1 MGCFAIF
8 FPPVISTMPFNLCI
22 ESLKCSIARNL
33 VKMGMHRLACV
44 GVVWCADENWW
55 VNWNWINHASNFVH
69 GVFAII
75 FVIVVAIYMRP
86 GMWQMYCTTV
96 RNGLHEMCAISLETG
111 DTVQISRDKYAE
123 VVDYLKW
130 DSAAVT
136 STAPPPSVAD
146 TSFLH
151 QSFSKNALS
160 AWNQVARGVCGVDIL
175 LLHMRSMC
183 VHLVCGKI
191 EERANNCRLMTQPS
205 IESSSYQKWRT
216 ILATTSI
223 CVICVVFA
231 EHWLNKSVVLH
242 NFWFDTI

>member
-44 GVVWCADENWW
+44 GMVWCADENWW

-136 STAPPPSVAD
+136 STAPPPPLQTRLFYINPSAKMHYQREIKWQGAFVAL
-146 TSFLH
+146 TF
-151 QSFSKNALS
+151 
-160 AWNQVARGVCGVDIL
+160 C
-175 LLHMRSMC
+175 C
-183 VHLVCGKI
+183 
-191 EERANNCRLMTQPS
+191 
-205 IESSSYQKWRT
+205 Y
-216 ILATTSI
+216 I
-223 CVICVVFA
+223 CVACVCIWCVGK
-231 EHWLNKSVVLH
+231 LKSERITVDWWH
-242 NFWFDTI
+242 SHQ